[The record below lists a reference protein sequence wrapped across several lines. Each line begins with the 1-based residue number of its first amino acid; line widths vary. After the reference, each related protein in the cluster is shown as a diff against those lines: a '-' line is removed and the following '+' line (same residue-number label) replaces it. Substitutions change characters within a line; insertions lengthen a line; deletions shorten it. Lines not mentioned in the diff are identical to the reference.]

1 MVRLVPMSKSDY
13 QAFLESGIQRY
24 AEEHVKA
31 GNWHPSEALEKSRK
45 EHQQLLQLLPDG
57 VATKNQYLFSIADEE
72 TGSKVGMI
80 WFAVDDKRL
89 QPSAFVYDFM
99 IYEEFRRRG
108 YGTQAMRT
116 VEEKVRELGV
126 TKISL
131 HVFGHNHAARD
142 LYEKIGYE
150 ITGIHMSKKVA

>member
-45 EHQQLLQLLPDG
+45 EHQQLLPDG